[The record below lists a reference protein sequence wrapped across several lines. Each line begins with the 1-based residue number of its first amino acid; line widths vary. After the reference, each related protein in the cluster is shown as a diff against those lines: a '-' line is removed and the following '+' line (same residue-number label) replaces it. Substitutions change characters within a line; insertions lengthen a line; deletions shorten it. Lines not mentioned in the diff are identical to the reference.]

1 MLIPQNAVSNLC
13 YKKRISIYIYGSESD
28 FVLCSPN
35 KDILGIRAIYIIKF
49 IEPSCTI
56 VYTLTHTRLNF
67 RIFLMCVSNIH
78 TSYEEMVVSK
88 MKLAGGLKEKRREKG
103 REGILLRE

>member
-1 MLIPQNAVSNLC
+1 MEVRVILYCVVQT
-13 YKKRISIYIYGSESD
+13 R
-28 FVLCSPN
+28 
-35 KDILGIRAIYIIKF
+35 ILGIRTVCIIKF

-88 MKLAGGLKEKRREKG
+88 MKLAGGLKEKRREKE